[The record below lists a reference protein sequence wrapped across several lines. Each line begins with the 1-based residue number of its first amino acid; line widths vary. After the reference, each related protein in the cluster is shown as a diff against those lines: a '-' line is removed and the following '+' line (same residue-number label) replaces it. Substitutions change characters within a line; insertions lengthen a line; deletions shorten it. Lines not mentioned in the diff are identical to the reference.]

1 MRNLL
6 AAATAAILITVAP
19 AIGQPVVVSTEQRAH
34 IKRYIVEEKIRPTK
48 LVSRVAVGAT
58 LPEAVE
64 LVPVPESWGVTLRF
78 YHFVYS
84 GTSVVLVAPSD
95 RRVVE
100 VIN

>member
-6 AAATAAILITVAP
+6 AAATAATLITVAP
-19 AIGQPVVVSTEQRAH
+19 AIGQPVVVSAEQRAQ
-34 IKRYIVEEKIRPTK
+34 IKKYIVEEKIRPTK

-58 LPEAVE
+58 MPEAVE
-64 LVPVPESWGVTLRF
+64 LMPVPESWGATLRL
-78 YHFVYS
+78 YHFVYT
-84 GTSVVLVAPSD
+84 GTNVVLVAPTD